1 MGVFLY
7 PWLRRIA
14 EKYKSEGVIPL
25 DTFVLHSYYQ
35 DLKDKEVAL
44 MMALTI
50 KIAEGEDLMSAIM
63 YVRELLGQHPYE
75 TLKNRLF
82 IHWHRE
88 EINPFA

>member
-1 MGVFLY
+1 MRKQISRQQILKAKNEQYRVMGVYLY

-35 DLKDKEVAL
+35 DLKEKEVAL

-50 KIAEGEDLMSAIM
+50 NHNGIIC
-63 YVRELLGQHPYE
+63 
-75 TLKNRLF
+75 TN
-82 IHWHRE
+82 
-88 EINPFA
+88 